1 MHTTFLEPAVSLS
14 LTSASSSLPSQ
25 TTGAAILVDDP
36 SAHFPPSSSDLDAF
50 HIARE
55 ADIAS
60 QRKATL
66 SATAATRARFEERLS
81 LAGSEAGSESG
92 AMSTKEEREAERA
105 REKRAKREE
114 ARKSAEEERR
124 KREGEDD
131 QEMEQPAARPST
143 SSTSAASS
151 MPAAGDSLPPPESL
165 QAAARR
171 SPAEQEQ
178 ADVLSLNYSH
188 LTHGS
193 SSALPWYRPHAS
205 ASANDRPINAYTT
218 LADAARAGIWTYP
231 NTSTDKARCAVFE
244 DLNDRGYYMGTGLRF
259 GGDFV
264 VYPGESAGDL
274 FSLARNGRAKK
285 VGRRS

>member
-178 ADVLSLNYSH
+178 ADVLSLSTTPISH
-188 LTHGS
+188 TVHQAPFRGTVLMPPRPQTTDRSTPTRPSRTPHGQ
-193 SSALPWYRPHAS
+193 AS
-205 ASANDRPINAYTT
+205 
-218 LADAARAGIWTYP
+218 
-231 NTSTDKARCAVFE
+231 
-244 DLNDRGYYMGTGLRF
+244 GLIRTRRLIKQDVRF
-259 GGDFV
+259 
-264 VYPGESAGDL
+264 S
-274 FSLARNGRAKK
+274 RI
-285 VGRRS
+285 